1 MSQAAPDTGLIA
13 RNLAAGR
20 VGPVDLAVGH
30 GECLCVG
37 GASGAGKS
45 TLLRILAD
53 LVPHSGEVWLDGRAQ
68 AETPAPVW
76 RRNLGYVAAESG
88 WWAPRVRDH
97 LPPEVAAAPLMD
109 RLRLPAELL
118 DASPDRLSTG
128 ERQRFALIRALLC
141 APEVLLLDEPS
152 SALDSDAVGRVE
164 ALLADFLSRGGILV
178 LVSHDDAQI
187 RRMASHVLVLGGV
200 PA

>member
-1 MSQAAPDTGLIA
+1 M
-13 RNLAAGR
+13 
-20 VGPVDLAVGH
+20 DLAVGH